1 MHLTNT
7 DSPAALP
14 WYRFPE
20 TQPILDSIWKDVV
33 SELRVAG
40 VEHAPEFLDHT
51 TAHRAF
57 LSKPSLVLS
66 QCCGPDLFQDD
77 AVNMVP
83 FAAPVISAYQ
93 VEPGYYF
100 SHIVT
105 GKSGVTSQSG
115 VTGESAEHICPR
127 VVINSRTSHSGC
139 TAVKLWLDA
148 HGIEEYTIY
157 ESGSHHNSVRELQA
171 GRADI
176 AAIDAL
182 SWRFLNTNG
191 LEILDNS
198 EPALAPPFIAGCN
211 STIPID
217 LMRPMLDSA
226 FNRHGKSLGI
236 TGLVPITK
244 SDYRRLSSV

>member
-1 MHLTNT
+1 VHLTST

-20 TQPILDSIWKDVV
+20 TQPILDSIWKDVLAD
-33 SELRVAG
+33 LRSAG

-51 TAHRAF
+51 TPHRA
-57 LSKPSLVLS
+57 LLGKPSLILS
-66 QCCGPDLFQDD
+66 QCCGPDLFEDY
-77 AVNMVP
+77 AINMVP
-83 FAAPVISAYQ
+83 FAAPVISAYE

-105 GKSGVTSQSG
+105 GDSGVDGKSVELNSL
-115 VTGESAEHICPR
+115 R

-139 TAVKLWLDA
+139 VAMKLWLESR
-148 HGIEEYTIY
+148 GIEDYIIY
-157 ESGSHHNSVRELQA
+157 ESGSHHNSVRELKA

-182 SWRFLNTNG
+182 SWRFLDALG
-191 LEILDNS
+191 LKILDNS
-198 EPALAPPFIAGCN
+198 KPALAPPFVAGID
-211 STIPID
+211 STIPTD
-217 LMRPMLDSA
+217 LMMPMLDRA
-226 FNRHGKSLGI
+226 FKRHGKSLGI

-244 SDYRRLSSV
+244 GDYRR